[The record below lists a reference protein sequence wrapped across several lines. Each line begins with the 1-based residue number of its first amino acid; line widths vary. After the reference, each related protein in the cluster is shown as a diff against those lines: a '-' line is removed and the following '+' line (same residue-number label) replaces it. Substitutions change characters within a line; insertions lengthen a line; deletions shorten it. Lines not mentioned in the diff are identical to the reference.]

1 MKMEPESGSLVYG
14 QSRSGG
20 VTSMEQADR
29 EGDVPSPQP
38 FNHRSLA
45 IRICLL
51 IAVTQSGDLQWAF
64 LETIEDALKLAAN
77 EVQLA
82 VRYAAEQGW
91 LLLEGEPVHSAI
103 LCDAAAAIIEAAPSL
118 T

>member
-1 MKMEPESGSLVYG
+1 M
-14 QSRSGG
+14 
-20 VTSMEQADR
+20 
-29 EGDVPSPQP
+29 
-38 FNHRSLA
+38 
-45 IRICLL
+45 
-51 IAVTQSGDLQWAF
+51 IARTQKGDLQWAF
-64 LETIEDALKLAAN
+64 LESIEDALKLGEN

-103 LCDAAAAIIEAAPSL
+103 LCDCAASLNEATPSL

>member
-1 MKMEPESGSLVYG
+1 MDQTDSDIDESQPEPW
-14 QSRSGG
+14 
-20 VTSMEQADR
+20 D
-29 EGDVPSPQP
+29 
-38 FNHRSLA
+38 HRSLA

-64 LETIEDALKLAAN
+64 LETIEDALKLAAD
-77 EVQLA
+77 EVQTA

-103 LCDAAAAIIEAAPSL
+103 LCDAAATVMELVPS
-118 T
+118 TPS